1 MKHQFLT
8 TLAALIVALSTL
20 GSSCVND
27 NVLVA
32 VNLTPISA
40 RFRLGTGAMFA
51 GAITVNLDSLI
62 AAEYKNKLRQGRVYD
77 FKVRVEGEYSGAIAG
92 AAAIRV
98 DSAQSRLVLR
108 FPETGSVPWSVFYT
122 PQSLLTSSQYLSPQ
136 SEGIAELLRA
146 LTMSP
151 LPRITVSTLGALNG
165 TPIPDNLYVTIDLFL
180 QADAQL

>member
-1 MKHQFLT
+1 MKHHVWT
-8 TLAALIVALSTL
+8 TSAALILAFSTL

-40 RFRLGTGAMFA
+40 RFRLGTNAMFA
-51 GAITVNLDSLI
+51 AAITVNLDSLI
-62 AAEYKNKLRQGRVYD
+62 APEYKNKLRQGRVYD
-77 FKVRVEGEYSGAIAG
+77 FRVRVEGEYAGSIAG

-98 DSAQSRLVLR
+98 DTAASRLILR
-108 FPETGSVPWSVFYT
+108 FPETGNVPWSVFYT

-146 LTMSP
+146 LTMAP
-151 LPRITVSTLGALNG
+151 LPRITVSTLGALTG
-165 TPIPDNLYVTIDLFL
+165 VPIPDSLYVMIDVYL
-180 QADAQL
+180 QADAEL